1 MTKLKENICCMCTCG
16 TEKNVNEILLKS
28 PLIFVVVFISNVFQM
43 LTGFPFALVHIL
55 CCGGGRCEVQRRTS
69 IMTQ

>member
-1 MTKLKENICCMCTCG
+1 MCTCG

-28 PLIFVVVFISNVFQM
+28 PVIFVVVFLISNVIQM
-43 LTGFPFALVHIL
+43 LTGFPFALAHIL
-55 CCGGGRCEVQRRTS
+55 CCGGVRGEFQRRTS